1 MPFNLDAM
9 PCKFTENIEN
19 LQKRELKFLLNDY
32 EISCEE
38 LLSKPSTSSIFVKRL
53 KALCV
58 ELYTTIN
65 KLNPN
70 FMRDYFKLRF
80 TTRPV
85 REKYK
90 INMII
95 PKFNQV
101 SCGKKSLRTLGT
113 KLWNN
118 LPHHVESSENLES
131 FNRNIKHWDG
141 ERCLCRVC
149 NCS

>member
-1 MPFNLDAM
+1 MQ
-9 PCKFTENIEN
+9 CKFIKNIEN
-19 LQKRELKFLLNDY
+19 LQKRARTFLRNDY

-38 LLSKPSTSSIFVKRL
+38 LLSKSSTSSIFVKRL
-53 KALCV
+53 RALCV

-70 FMRDYFKLRF
+70 FMRDLIKLRF

-95 PKFNQV
+95 PEFNQV
-101 SCGKKSLRTLGT
+101 SCGKKSLRTLGP

-131 FNRNIKHWDG
+131 FNRNIEHWDG
-141 ERCLCRVC
+141 ERCLFKVC

>member
-1 MPFNLDAM
+1 M

-95 PKFNQV
+95 PEFNQV
-101 SCGKKSLRTLGT
+101 SCGKKSLRTLGP

-131 FNRNIKHWDG
+131 FNRNIEHWDG
-141 ERCLCRVC
+141 ERCLFKVC